1 VWAICDLLPPRRDCN
16 INQPCSLALNA
27 RCSMYWNAE
36 TKRGF
41 PAFVELSMPSNCFV
55 HRTTSK
61 KRGGVSPLSLLSTLT
76 VVIFSTFGH
85 DAMPSPTK
93 LVDVVV
99 RSTNANA
106 QFSRQLLWSM
116 SPLSK
121 KHLATLFRLIQIAN
135 VRRTLLGAIHS
146 LQRLDCWLILPVG
159 LHLALR
165 HGDD

>member
-1 VWAICDLLPPRRDCN
+1 MWAICDLLPPRRDCN
-16 INQPCSLALNA
+16 INQPCALALNA
-27 RCSMYWNAE
+27 WGCVVRDAE

-41 PAFVELSMPSNCFV
+41 PAFVELSVPSTCFV

-85 DAMPSPTK
+85 DAMPSFAE
-93 LVDVVV
+93 LIDIMI
-99 RSTNANA
+99 RSANANA

-121 KHLATLFRLIQIAN
+121 KNLATLSRHSQIAD
-135 VRRTLLGAIHS
+135 VRRTLIAMHG
-146 LQRLDCWLILPVG
+146 LQRADCWLILPVG
-159 LHLALR
+159 FHLALR